1 MTPTPSSRLLRAAIS
16 ALAVAAALAAC
27 GGSSDDD
34 SASPEPGNTPV
45 SKWGYL
51 TLPDGNQMRYS
62 LVLPQAEGRFPVLVV
77 YDGYTSGSATSQAP
91 TWVPEGYAVMGLNVP
106 GTGCSSGDNQV
117 FDASTGAAGAF
128 AIEWAAEQPWST
140 GRIGM
145 IGSSYSGYN
154 QLWVA
159 AHRPKGLVA
168 ITPSK
173 NVADPY
179 RDVGYPGGIPNIG
192 FPNMWWGLFPMFWKQ
207 AVTLAG
213 ADDKDCAAIAAR
225 NIANLD
231 RPDLDLRKWLENPY
245 ADGLYVTR
253 SANLL
258 THRIDIP
265 TLGNQSW
272 QDEQISTRSGYYED
286 TIAPDKMWLFSSNG
300 DHNTNSRSPEVEQ
313 TIKRFLAH
321 FVKGED
327 NGFEKEPR
335 VRILQEMQMTDER
348 LPSGLAKLQSRAM
361 ADLGAMPVQVT
372 PMRLWLQADG
382 GLSDTPPQSQASATT
397 YDYPVASPTVNVPPP
412 LLGGAAPAGEGWEDT
427 TAAAQ
432 SGQLRFTT
440 APLAEALSFYG
451 EGSADL
457 WLSAT
462 APNTDLQVTLSEVRP
477 DGQDMFVQR
486 GWLRASKR
494 HLDAS
499 KSSELRAYPSFL
511 AKDEA
516 MLSPGT
522 PVLARVEINKF
533 AHVFRP
539 GSSIRITIDTPSNTG
554 YWIFGND
561 PTPSTNT
568 IWHASERP
576 SSIVLGYLS
585 YAHEGA
591 LPSCTTTLRQPCRT
605 NDLPV
610 PVGVGPKPPVALAT
624 R

>member
-1 MTPTPSSRLLRAAIS
+1 MKTPITHRLMRLCIT
-16 ALAVAAALAAC
+16 ALAAAATLAAC

-34 SASPEPGNTPV
+34 SSPPVNPGPV
-45 SKWGYL
+45 SKFGYI
-51 TLPDGNQMRYS
+51 TLPGGNQMRYS
-62 LVLPQAEGRFPVLVV
+62 LVLPNDNERFPLLVV
-77 YDGYTSGSATSQAP
+77 YDGYSAGSAASQAAA
-91 TWVPEGYAVMGLNVP
+91 WVPEGYGVMGINVP

-145 IGSSYSGYN
+145 LGASYSGYN

-192 FPNMWWGLFPMFWKQ
+192 FPSMWWGLFPIFWGQ
-207 AVTLAG
+207 ALALVEKV
-213 ADDKDCAAIAAR
+213 DPQCAATAAR

-253 SANLL
+253 SANRV
-258 THRIDIP
+258 THAIDIP

-272 QDEQISTRSGYYED
+272 QDEQIGPRSGYYED
-286 TIAPDKMWLFSSNG
+286 TINPEKMWLVSSNG
-300 DHNTNSRSPEVEQ
+300 THNTNNSSPEVDQ

-327 NGFEKEPR
+327 NGFENEPR
-335 VRILQEMQMTDER
+335 VRVFQEMQTTDER
-348 LPSGLAKLQSRAM
+348 LANGLTKLQSRAV
-361 ADLGAMPVQVT
+361 ADLGPMPVTVT
-372 PMRLWLQADG
+372 PMRLWLQPGG
-382 GLSDTPPQSQASATT
+382 GLSDNQPNAQSSATN
-397 YDYPVASPTVNVPPP
+397 YQYPVASPTVNVPPP

-427 TAAAQ
+427 SAAAK
-432 SGQLRFTT
+432 SGELSFTT
-440 APLAEALSFYG
+440 APLAEDLSFYG
-451 EGSADL
+451 EGSADI
-457 WLSAT
+457 WLTST
-462 APNTDLQVTLSEVRP
+462 AANTDLQVTLSEVRP
-477 DGQDMFVQR
+477 DGMEMFIQR

-494 HLDAS
+494 NIDAER
-499 KSSELRAYPSFL
+499 SSEVRAYQSFL

-516 MLSPGT
+516 PLSPNK
-522 PVLARVEINKF
+522 PELARIEINKF
-533 AHVFRP
+533 AHVFRA
-539 GSSIRITIDTPSNTG
+539 GSSIRVTFDTPSNTG

-561 PTPSTNT
+561 KTPSTNT
-568 IWHASERP
+568 IWHDSAAP
-576 SSIVLGYLS
+576 SSIVLGYLP
-585 YAHEGA
+585 YAHA
-591 LPSCTTTLRQPCRT
+591 ATLPSCDSTLRQPCRK
-605 NDLPV
+605 NENVV
-610 PVGVGPKPPVALAT
+610 PQGVGPKPPALQAV